1 MDSRYSEKM
10 VFELTSLGARYARAP
25 FYNPSTRCIDGDVV
39 LKVRR
44 QAPKFPLV
52 VTARQTDL
60 E

>member
-25 FYNPSTRCIDGDVV
+25 FDNPITRCIDGDVV

-52 VTARQTDL
+52 VTARQIDL